1 MPFTSPTTRTEPP
14 TVAEERAAL
23 AARLDWQRD
32 TLLWKLEGLD
42 DEQLRRPMV
51 PSGVSLLGIVQ
62 HLMGVEHG
70 WFVTGVAGLDE
81 PDPFVRADGSEAD
94 FDIHPDDTTEAIV
107 AGYLRA
113 CARSRQ
119 IVEAASL
126 DQTFDDDPEAEDP
139 GTTDVRWVMLHMI
152 EETARHNGHADV
164 LRELIDGATGE

>member
-1 MPFTSPTTRTEPP
+1 
-14 TVAEERAAL
+14 
-23 AARLDWQRD
+23 
-32 TLLWKLEGLD
+32 
-42 DEQLRRPMV
+42 MV

-70 WFVTGVAGLDE
+70 WFVTGVARLDE
-81 PDPFVRADGSEAD
+81 RDPFVRADGSEAD
-94 FDIHPDDTTEAIV
+94 FDIHPDDTTEADFDIHPDDTTEAIV

-113 CARSRQ
+113 CGRSRQ

-126 DQTFDDDPEAEDP
+126 DQTFDDDPEAEDR